1 MSCNCKKVRK
11 VESLF
16 PTDNSYEKR
25 GCLFFIMLLL
35 DGLASIAN
43 KLIAL
48 LVFIVAVPLLLLN
61 LTFNLLFR
69 NQMAITLPAKWI
81 KQIKKHEEN
90 NG

>member
-1 MSCNCKKVRK
+1 MSCNCKKARK

-16 PTDNSYEKR
+16 PTDNSYKKR
-25 GCLFFIMLLL
+25 GGEFFIGLLL

-43 KLIAL
+43 KFMAL
-48 LVFIVAVPLLLLN
+48 LIFVIAVPLLLLN
-61 LTFNLLFR
+61 LIFNLVFR

-81 KQIKKHEEN
+81 KKIKNHGEN